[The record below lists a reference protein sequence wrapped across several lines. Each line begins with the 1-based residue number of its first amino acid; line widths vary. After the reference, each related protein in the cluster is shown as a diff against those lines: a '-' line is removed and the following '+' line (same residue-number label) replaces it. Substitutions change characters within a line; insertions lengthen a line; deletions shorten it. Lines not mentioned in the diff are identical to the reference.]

1 MIQRAKMTV
10 FECEPNYH
18 CFFDPYKRTAVFKDE
33 VALRAIGGVRQS
45 LGYDDFSLIKT
56 IYPAPYVVIELNK
69 LYLKKREAIT
79 RNNIQNN
86 KLTTLR
92 ETHFSQS

>member
-1 MIQRAKMTV
+1 MTQRAKMTV

-45 LGYDDFSLIKT
+45 LS
-56 IYPAPYVVIELNK
+56 VIM
-69 LYLKKREAIT
+69 T
-79 RNNIQNN
+79 F
-86 KLTTLR
+86 
-92 ETHFSQS
+92 H